1 MDEGAASELSA
12 ALERP
17 RGTWDVL
24 ISHFLGVDHAGHTH
38 AVAHESMRE
47 RLRFADSVVDSTAR
61 ALASGAHG
69 RALLLVLGDHG
80 QTMTGDHGGQDPE
93 ETDSVLVAA
102 VLGGGGADSSSS
114 ARGAGVGGGP
124 ADSPVRGGGGLG
136 RGGVRRQLHDQV
148 KLLRAHADMD
158 GNTSAGETA
167 NAPRSLIRCSQTAVR
182 TWAEDCLRVMPQLD
196 FAATLAMLMGARV
209 PYSSLGS
216 VDPELWALAAGHY
229 RGASSSRETGSG
241 ESDPGGDGG
250 EDDFSAEDSDGLAC
264 ELARSYSLALEHNV
278 VQVNEYVRAYGEATR
293 RGVQSV
299 GGCNG
304 IDALYEAAST
314 TADAARDQ
322 RELGSAGCEHAL
334 AHVRASRAYLTAVA
348 SLARARW
355 TTFNVPLMAAG
366 ATLMALVA
374 WAHARGLARALRGG
388 IDALGLVLLAFEC
401 VAHASCLISNSL
413 VVAEGEALRVLCVVG
428 ALSLLRR
435 ALRLRESVLATLGVL
450 VCCSAMAAS
459 AFADDGAA
467 ARQLMRDADGQ
478 GEDELKGELVLTY
491 LSAVVLGLCAA
502 PVLVRA
508 MGSLPKGTRK
518 GGTHQDD
525 WFHVVRL
532 CFALTIITWGELD
545 LNASGALAS
554 WLSAAGANDGTAAA
568 VHAILRTALPRLALA
583 APLVVLAWAGVLR
596 LAGVR
601 GVGNASFGA
610 LIVGPLL
617 LLLLGRTASAPMLF
631 LLGAL
636 ACLLWY
642 ARAACE
648 GGAAP
653 EASMILAVLL
663 WQRACALFFFAT
675 GHRCVPSALQYGASF
690 VGFDTFDF
698 VRCGAAL
705 AGNTYA
711 HAILGAAALPAFA
724 SAACGDSSSAV
735 AATAADTTSIS
746 SGPHEDKHESC
757 ESARQSNRPDTYARM
772 VARTGLA
779 YTFAPSLNLAVTLA
793 FTLAER
799 RHLMMWALFAPKLM
813 YDALALLV
821 GAGAA
826 AMACGAA
833 VTLRSM

>member
-114 ARGAGVGGGP
+114 AQGAGVGGGP
-124 ADSPVRGGGGLG
+124 GDSPVRGGGGLG

-241 ESDPGGDGG
+241 ESDAGGDGG

-278 VQVNEYVRAYGEATR
+278 IQVNEYVRAYGEATR

-299 GGCNG
+299 GGFNG

-554 WLSAAGANDGTAAA
+554 WLSAVGANDGTAAA

>member
-124 ADSPVRGGGGLG
+124 GDSPVRGGGGLG

-241 ESDPGGDGG
+241 ESDAGGDGG

-278 VQVNEYVRAYGEATR
+278 IQVNEYVRAYGEATR

-299 GGCNG
+299 GGFNG

-554 WLSAAGANDGTAAA
+554 WLSAVGANDGTAAA

>member
-47 RLRFADSVVDSTAR
+47 RLTFADSVVDSTAR

-102 VLGGGGADSSSS
+102 VLGGGGTDSSSS

-124 ADSPVRGGGGLG
+124 GDSPVRGGGGPG

-148 KLLRAHADMD
+148 KRLRAHADMD

-229 RGASSSRETGSG
+229 RGASSSRETRSG

-299 GGCNG
+299 GGFNG

-348 SLARARW
+348 SLARTRW

-518 GGTHQDD
+518 GGTHEDD

-554 WLSAAGANDGTAAA
+554 WLSAVGANDGTAAA

-583 APLVVLAWAGVLR
+583 APLVVLAWAGLLR

-724 SAACGDSSSAV
+724 SAACGDATSAV

>member
-124 ADSPVRGGGGLG
+124 GDSPVRGGGGLG

-241 ESDPGGDGG
+241 ESDAGGDGG

-299 GGCNG
+299 GGFNG

-478 GEDELKGELVLTY
+478 GEDDLNGELVLTY
-491 LSAVVLGLCAA
+491 LSAVVLALCAA

-518 GGTHQDD
+518 GGTHQED

-596 LAGVR
+596 LAGVG

-746 SGPHEDKHESC
+746 SGPHEDKHESR